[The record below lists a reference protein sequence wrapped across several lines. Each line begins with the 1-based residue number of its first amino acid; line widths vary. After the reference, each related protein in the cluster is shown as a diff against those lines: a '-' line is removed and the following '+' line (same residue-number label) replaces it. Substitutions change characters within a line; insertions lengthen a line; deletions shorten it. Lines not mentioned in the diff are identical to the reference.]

1 MADNAH
7 EAVNGGLDPEAYDI
21 GYKDG
26 FADGIA
32 RARELLEQK
41 DRAYKQKLEPTNG
54 N

>member
-1 MADNAH
+1 MADSTHATTDH
-7 EAVNGGLDPEAYDI
+7 GLDPEAYDV